1 MKKQMIVMLCF
12 LCMIMSVTAIT
23 GKQTVCAASK
33 TQLKQKIEDE
43 ADGKVSKMYYDDF
56 DYDGQKEAFA
66 LIEISED
73 MSALWYASDSQ
84 IKKLSDSILTS
95 GSIQGICKV
104 TSNKKVFVIEG
115 SAGGWGGWS
124 YCYYIQNGRVIQIKK
139 AGEGLKHIKGN
150 LFAIYPSDFDSMHSR
165 RSVGSN
171 IWDWTG
177 HTWKKYYV
185 KLIGNT
191 FINVKS
197 HQISQKNVASYTNGK
212 KYLAQIKKAGY
223 RIGKIYYREN
233 KVINVNVSKKV
244 DADNTAYENVNF
256 DIKGKKLK
264 LQINNKKGKNI
275 VEKSSFNGVYKRKAY
290 IRQAS

>member
-1 MKKQMIVMLCF
+1 MKKQMIVKLGF
-12 LCMIMSVTAIT
+12 LCAIMAVAMIT
-23 GKQTVCAASK
+23 GKQTVSAASK
-33 TQLKQKIEDE
+33 TQLKQKIEDK

-84 IKKLSDSILTS
+84 VKNLSDSILTS
-95 GSIQGICKV
+95 SIIQGICKV

-139 AGEGLKHIKGN
+139 AGEGLTHIKGN

>member
-1 MKKQMIVMLCF
+1 M
-12 LCMIMSVTAIT
+12 T
-23 GKQTVCAASK
+23 
-33 TQLKQKIEDE
+33 
-43 ADGKVSKMYYDDF
+43 
-56 DYDGQKEAFA
+56 
-66 LIEISED
+66 
-73 MSALWYASDSQ
+73 
-84 IKKLSDSILTS
+84 
-95 GSIQGICKV
+95 
-104 TSNKKVFVIEG
+104 
-115 SAGGWGGWS
+115 
-124 YCYYIQNGRVIQIKK
+124 
-139 AGEGLKHIKGN
+139 HIKGN

>member
-66 LIEISED
+66 LIEILED

-95 GSIQGICKV
+95 SSIQGICKV

-275 VEKSSFNGVYKRKAY
+275 VEKSSFKGVYKRKAY

>member
-84 IKKLSDSILTS
+84 IKNLSDSILTS

-104 TSNKKVFVIEG
+104 TGNKKVFVIEG

-124 YCYYIQNGRVIQIKK
+124 YCYYIKNGRVIQIKK
-139 AGEGLKHIKGN
+139 
-150 LFAIYPSDFDSMHSR
+150 SR
-165 RSVGSN
+165 R
-171 IWDWTG
+171 
-177 HTWKKYYV
+177 
-185 KLIGNT
+185 
-191 FINVKS
+191 
-197 HQISQKNVASYTNGK
+197 
-212 KYLAQIKKAGY
+212 
-223 RIGKIYYREN
+223 RI
-233 KVINVNVSKKV
+233 
-244 DADNTAYENVNF
+244 DA
-256 DIKGKKLK
+256 
-264 LQINNKKGKNI
+264 
-275 VEKSSFNGVYKRKAY
+275 YKRQSFCDLSK
-290 IRQAS
+290 

>member
-23 GKQTVCAASK
+23 GKQTVSAASK

-84 IKKLSDSILTS
+84 IKNLSDSILTS

-115 SAGGWGGWS
+115 SAGGWS

>member
-23 GKQTVCAASK
+23 GKQTVSAASK

-95 GSIQGICKV
+95 SSIQGICKV

-171 IWDWTG
+171 LWDWTG

-197 HQISQKNVASYTNGK
+197 HQISQKNVTSYTNGK

-290 IRQAS
+290 IRKAS